1 MSKKSRVS
9 LSVRLQPYSGT
20 LLAEV
25 ASWLNSL
32 ERDEANRLIAEALI
46 MAYLPYARVAAGAE
60 QAELERCCWETQD
73 MLDKHGFNLRQALR
87 VAQPQWHPNYLMP
100 SVVRSPSR
108 GSTIETNDE
117 IMSDSVESSQPIAP
131 QSQIE
136 GEGNVSDLD
145 AIFGDD

>member
-32 ERDEANRLIAEALI
+32 ERDEVNRLIAEAII
-46 MAYLPYARVAAGAE
+46 MAYLPYARAATGAD
-60 QAELERCCWETQD
+60 QTELERCCWETQD
-73 MLDKHGFNLRQALR
+73 MLDKHGFNLRQALQ
-87 VAQPQWHPNYLMP
+87 VPQPQWHTNYLMP
-100 SVVRSPSR
+100 SVVRSLSPLE
-108 GSTIETNDE
+108 TIGTKNE
-117 IMSDSVESSQPIAP
+117 IVSDSVESSESIAP

>member
-32 ERDEANRLIAEALI
+32 ERDEVNRLIAEAII
-46 MAYLPYARVAAGAE
+46 MAYLPYARAATGAE
-60 QAELERCCWETQD
+60 PTEIERCCWETQD

-87 VAQPQWHPNYLMP
+87 VRRPQWQTNYMMP
-100 SVVRSPSR
+100 FPSR
-108 GSTIETNDE
+108 LQTVGTKDE
-117 IMSDSVESSQPIAP
+117 IVPDSVESSESIAP

>member
-1 MSKKSRVS
+1 MNKKSRVS

-32 ERDEANRLIAEALI
+32 ERDEVNRLIAEAII
-46 MAYLPYARVAAGAE
+46 MAYLPYARAATGADQTE
-60 QAELERCCWETQD
+60 IERCCWETQD

-87 VAQPQWHPNYLMP
+87 VPQPQWHPNYMMP

-108 GSTIETNDE
+108 VETVGTKDE
-117 IMSDSVESSQPIAP
+117 IVSDSVESSESIAP

>member
-1 MSKKSRVS
+1 MNKKSRVS

-32 ERDEANRLIAEALI
+32 ERDEVNRLIAEAII
-46 MAYLPYARVAAGAE
+46 MAYLPYARAATGADQTE
-60 QAELERCCWETQD
+60 IERCCWETQD

-87 VAQPQWHPNYLMP
+87 ISQPQWQPNYMMP
-100 SVVRSPSR
+100 FPSR
-108 GSTIETNDE
+108 LQTVGTKDE
-117 IMSDSVESSQPIAP
+117 IVSDSVESSESNAP